1 MIISP
6 DFIEIKETSIL
17 TDYAVELRYPDD
29 FYMPD
34 IEEAKEACRLA
45 VIAKDFI
52 LNKIQM

>member
-1 MIISP
+1 
-6 DFIEIKETSIL
+6 
-17 TDYAVELRYPDD
+17 
-29 FYMPD
+29 MPD